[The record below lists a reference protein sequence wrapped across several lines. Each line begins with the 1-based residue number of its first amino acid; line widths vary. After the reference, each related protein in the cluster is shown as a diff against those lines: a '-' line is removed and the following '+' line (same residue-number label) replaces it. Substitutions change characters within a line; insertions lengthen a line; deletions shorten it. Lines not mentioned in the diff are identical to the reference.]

1 MWRRVRERLA
11 LSGETLRE
19 CKERFE
25 YLNSTP
31 QIRNVELDTAL
42 GMTEL
47 ELVMQLQTSKDL
59 HKYVIH
65 CRRSRTEIVQRLNT

>member
-47 ELVMQLQTSKDL
+47 ELVM
-59 HKYVIH
+59 
-65 CRRSRTEIVQRLNT
+65 